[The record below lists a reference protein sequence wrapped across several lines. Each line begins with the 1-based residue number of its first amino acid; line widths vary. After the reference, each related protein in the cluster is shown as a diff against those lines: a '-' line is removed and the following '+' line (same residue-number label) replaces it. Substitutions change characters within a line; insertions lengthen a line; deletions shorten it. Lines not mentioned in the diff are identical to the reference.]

1 MPFFLSR
8 LLARLT
14 ALTSWVTPV
23 VVIAFVFCT
32 SWPLMTLAEPDG
44 SELVRPAN
52 YWWYFVVTAA
62 TVGYGDFYPETAAGH
77 VVGAYVIVGGIAA
90 LTTVFTKLAS
100 VLEKARGQR
109 MQGSVTVDASD
120 HTVLL
125 GYTPGRTERVVAEL
139 LADSGGRH
147 GELVLCAWDDVGTH
161 PIPGEAVTFVRGDLS
176 DSALLRRAG
185 VHRARTVLVDVRD
198 DNEALAVA
206 LAVDH
211 VTTRAHIVVTLRDLE
226 RSSLLGYVS
235 GNIQPVQWHTPRM
248 ITEELQSPGIS
259 EVYTDLMTHGGANT
273 YSVALP
279 ASVGQVSVQ
288 QCRTVLGRQY
298 NATLLAA
305 RAGDTLD
312 VNPAWDTT
320 LPPGSV
326 LYYISAEPLSGRQ
339 VERAL
344 RG

>member
-14 ALTSWVTPV
+14 VLTSWVTPV
-23 VVIAFVFCT
+23 AVVAFVFLT

-44 SELVRPAN
+44 SELVRPTN
-52 YWWYFVVTAA
+52 YWWYFVVTAS
-62 TVGYGDFYPETAAGH
+62 TVGYGDFYPETTWGH
-77 VVGAYVIVGGIAA
+77 AVGGYVILGGIAA

-125 GYTPGRTERVVAEL
+125 GYTPGRTERIVAEL

-147 GELVLCAWDDVGTH
+147 GDLVLCAWDDVGTH

-211 VTTRAHIVVTLRDLE
+211 VTTSAHIVVTLRDLE

-235 GNIQPVQWHTPRM
+235 ENIQPVQWHTPRM

-259 EVYTDLMTHGGANT
+259 EVYVDLMTHGGANT
-273 YSVALP
+273 YSVTLP
-279 ASVGQVSVQ
+279 DTLGTVSVE
-288 QCRTVLGRQY
+288 QCRTALDRQY
-298 NATLLAA
+298 DATLLAA
-305 RAGDTLD
+305 RTGEALH
-312 VNPAWDTT
+312 VNPARNTT

-326 LYYISAEPLSGRQ
+326 LYYVSAEPLSGRQ

-344 RG
+344 RA